1 MRRCMLALMLSA
13 LVVFPATASA
23 HVEVSPD
30 RVDPSSFTLFTVLSP
45 NESSQPLTGLRLSI
59 PPGLEVDQM
68 ADAAGF
74 TSQVVEDQAHRA
86 VALSWQGGSVAPDRL
101 ATFQFSAS
109 VGDTT
114 GELRLVGVQSFA
126 DGSTKTWRS
135 PVIDVRSS
143 ASGHDST
150 ARALAA
156 AALAVALGGVAG
168 MLVMVRRRL

>member
-13 LVVFPATASA
+13 LAVFPATASA
-23 HVEVSPD
+23 HVELSPG
-30 RVDPSSFTLFTVLSP
+30 RVDPGSFTLFSVLSP
-45 NESSQPLTGLRLSI
+45 NESSQPLTGLRLTI
-59 PPGLEVDQM
+59 PAGLEVDQM

-74 TSQVVEDQAHRA
+74 TSQAVEDQTHRI
-86 VALSWQGGSVAPDRL
+86 VALSWQGGSVPPDRL

-109 VGDTT
+109 VGSTT

-135 PVIDVRSS
+135 PVIDVRST
-143 ASGHDST
+143 ASGGDST

-156 AALAVALGGVAG
+156 AALAVALGGVAA
-168 MLVMVRRRL
+168 MLATVRRRT